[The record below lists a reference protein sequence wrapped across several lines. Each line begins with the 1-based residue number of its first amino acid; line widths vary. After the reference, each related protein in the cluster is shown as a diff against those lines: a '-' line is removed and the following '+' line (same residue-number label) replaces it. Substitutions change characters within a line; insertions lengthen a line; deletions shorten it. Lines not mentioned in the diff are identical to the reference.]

1 MKQITIT
8 SNDYAEAAAKAT
20 AKLMKSFEEEGAT
33 KEMFGTMLL
42 EFLVFQN
49 AIFNELFKEEG
60 ENYA

>member
-20 AKLMKSFEEEGAT
+20 IKLRKAFEEEGAS
-33 KEMFGTMLL
+33 KEEFDTMFL